1 MKITSADK
9 ERQVREMQ
17 AAQRER
23 ERELSAQSKREESSR
38 MSDTTQQLPV
48 KVVRKIYTELL
59 VRYVGPVPKSY
70 RQYNVRYRLDKE
82 LCKAGWCHDEF
93 AREVAMG
100 AFLDR
105 SDTHNLAP
113 AGMERAVDIDLG
125 LPTLEK
131 EKAIVYG
138 SCGRLVVTD
147 HVLVAC
153 CHKIGTFLVKL
164 RRNCRDQ
171 ITDGRYSTSWDK
183 VSNFSSQFT
192 GEEIRLICA
201 QDPELGKVEN
211 LKVFEKMLSYL
222 GRKQTCYAQKSNRLL
237 L

>member
-1 MKITSADK
+1 LIRKDNFILISLIYL
-9 ERQVREMQ
+9 ERVREESG
-17 AAQRER
+17 QRN
-23 ERELSAQSKREESSR
+23 SAQGKREELDRVSGTS
-38 MSDTTQQLPV
+38 QQPPV
-48 KVVRKIYTELL
+48 KEVRRIYTELL

-105 SDTHNLAP
+105 SETHNLAP
-113 AGMERAVDIDLG
+113 AGIERAVDLDTG
-125 LPTLEK
+125 LHTLEK
-131 EKAIVYG
+131 EKVIVYG
-138 SCGRLVVTD
+138 NCGRLVVTD

-171 ITDGRYSTSWDK
+171 ITDGRYSTCWDK
-183 VSNFSSQFT
+183 VSNFSDRFT

-201 QDPELGKVEN
+201 QDPELGKIEG
-211 LKVFEKMLSYL
+211 LKVFEKMLSHL